1 MRDDTHEDAHVN
13 RGILT
18 WVARAVGLTLSLLA
32 LGYVAYQA
40 ALSASTLERDFL
52 TREFIA
58 AILVA
63 SVIYSALG
71 MVIALAWHIL
81 VASTGPA
88 HLRLRDSLRVF
99 GRSQILKYLPTNVLH
114 YAGRHA
120 AAYRMGVSHKAL
132 IWASV
137 AEGAL
142 VLAAA
147 ALITA
152 VFARTLFGTVL
163 GALDAPNWMQL
174 LVPLAAAAVL
184 IAVSVT
190 LVRSHAG
197 HQGIV
202 PLLTGS
208 AAACVLYA
216 LFFLANG
223 FLLAWLAN
231 MLPTTTALQ
240 QPWELAGIVALAWF
254 AGFIVPGAPAGI
266 GIREFVLTL
275 GLGHAG
281 LAGSAATL
289 AIAYRVITL
298 LGDLLLALASPVL
311 FRREVNH
318 QKNATPGA

>member
-1 MRDDTHEDAHVN
+1 MHCAN

-18 WVARAVGLTLSLLA
+18 WIARAVGLALSLLA

-58 AILVA
+58 AIVVA

-81 VASTGPA
+81 VASTGSA

-147 ALITA
+147 AL
-152 VFARTLFGTVL
+152 
-163 GALDAPNWMQL
+163 
-174 LVPLAAAAVL
+174 
-184 IAVSVT
+184 
-190 LVRSHAG
+190 
-197 HQGIV
+197 
-202 PLLTGS
+202 
-208 AAACVLYA
+208 
-216 LFFLANG
+216 
-223 FLLAWLAN
+223 
-231 MLPTTTALQ
+231 TTCDLC
-240 QPWELAGIVALAWF
+240 
-254 AGFIVPGAPAGI
+254 APAFCNGT
-266 GIREFVLTL
+266 RC
-275 GLGHAG
+275 A
-281 LAGSAATL
+281 
-289 AIAYRVITL
+289 
-298 LGDLLLALASPVL
+298 
-311 FRREVNH
+311 
-318 QKNATPGA
+318 